1 MELICQNYIHNCQK
15 IGCEP
20 TKSILSKLNNKDS
33 YKSKNGN
40 SADDVLDLSS
50 ISTTL
55 NVILLFNNF
64 YIINQLHIK
73 KQAINKKIILIF
85 L

>member
-20 TKSILSKLNNKDS
+20 TKSILNKLNNKDS
-33 YKSKNGN
+33 YKGKNGN
-40 SADDVLDLSS
+40 ASNDVLDLSS

-55 NVILLFNNF
+55 NVIIYDFIYF
-64 YIINQLHIK
+64 
-73 KQAINKKIILIF
+73 
-85 L
+85 